1 MMPGETQAKP
11 VGIASEAAGACQN
24 CTALQQSLNEYV
36 AALLGLKQRIIDSE
50 ENDTLRCQLE
60 QLLQKVSPQAQNQED
75 LKSLRAELEEKTSSL
90 KIYQQTEIEY
100 TRVKEECAK
109 SNIVKKKLESKLK
122 RMEEV
127 SVKRFQ
133 DFKKLKMEKK
143 ELVKDF
149 KKIQNKL
156 KCFQNGKRTKATKNV
171 HTQIANDEP
180 VVSVDKRKIKL
191 LLDELWGCID
201 SSPNKSQFHFQ
212 LLDKSGRRT
221 RTQRDSDENKMTP
234 NHSSPFTLND
244 MSAEPAELPV
254 ITGSNEL
261 KMSKGSK
268 ILEESVAD
276 CNGDSAFYEEKTA
289 DYLVSD
295 LPGSYS
301 LSSDHGTMA
310 SEFLEMINWARP
322 LPPLLSPIAFSPS
335 TSQDELF
342 GEFTDSSYEEERGSA
357 EGSSLNSKMES
368 LNSSANQSCPKD
380 QTDLID
386 VCEIVNESSC
396 FLNRRKEV
404 HNLDFPKDISKKTDS
419 DALLSSSSTTEL
431 QDNGEKSADNFAS
444 VCPTTDIV
452 KFKDLTV
459 ETIQAIESEKTIDSK
474 DCSEAFLSK
483 PSTAISATTNSEI
496 LTLCESTAADLK
508 ESNLDQSESCIDK
521 ALTQRTEEVVC
532 SLSLHENLQILPF
545 EKKTKKHTKIF
556 CQEDVQNVIHKSK
569 DVSSPQLDFLQC
581 VTGEK
586 MNERVYITETSMTNC
601 SHYTSSSLFKET
613 FATMPHNSLSN
624 FQNTLKQDNS
634 FIKLHNLITEV
645 NNSGK
650 NQKTLTTAEM
660 QSDRL
665 PKCDND
671 VVLNEI
677 DSVNKQQTDKSIE
690 NDENCI
696 SSFLGQK
703 TLKSLKEEQEFVI
716 KDKVDLGPS
725 SINSEENMEPSCSG
739 KFLNECVH
747 SDNGQVQQSCEVT
760 QTKAISESDANKKC
774 RATSIKEL
782 EVSVV
787 TSSQEQQEQ
796 PVSYNQPE
804 KSCKAKNSV
813 LDTPESMKTL
823 ERERSDDE
831 QLALK
836 SPNNKV
842 SLFYHNASSTSIS
855 TIQTLS
861 DEDGEHYQGETEET
875 PDRRNTD
882 KIEKTVDGSTNLLSM
897 SLAAFEKSTKAC
909 KINSNKSHLINNSE
923 QTFENTLKK
932 QTNIKVSE
940 EKNGSQDLVRIDSGS
955 NPDNHI
961 PKFKLSSSK
970 HGQEHGHLLLNRKPA
985 FFTESNIPPPKT
997 EILKCIESLPEHSK
1011 IPSEQTKENITS
1023 SDRFLHSTDLHVK
1036 PANEVVTESY
1046 HQLLSKTSKLS
1057 LKDTD
1062 VMGTSLREIN
1072 IKSLQ
1077 AANLQEIQNS
1087 ENKISEQSSVLSIFK
1102 MKEMYRSGYIDSDDS
1117 EDDFPVRKVNYA
1129 KFSPDNSAASANASL
1144 NLQNANKDTSELAAD
1159 DSLDK
1164 CVDVEVK
1171 YNIKDNIIKPGTD
1184 INLISQNKITVDKV
1198 KENSIK
1204 LYHFESLKNP
1214 DHSISEGCRSLPDSL
1229 LLETKNFDSAKIQ
1242 NDPFNN
1248 TNAVTFPTVE
1258 KELTLNDDQTDIGKG
1273 TSPFKEQEGQD
1284 ISAISDVLSQMHNT
1298 EDQSAQNDDQAPGR
1312 SIVPGK
1318 NLIWNFERLDDF
1330 PDPRGKKYK
1339 KSSQK
1344 KPAKNIFAN
1353 CNANAGSAS
1362 KFLEGSN
1369 NPGNNLS
1376 GPETRKEK
1384 YSVSQRALSLN
1395 SQLGQTVLANA
1406 DTSTKTQHSPETIN
1420 KVRSEMGPPLPPLLG
1435 PLLATPPRTV
1445 RPLSPVMSSSSRSS
1459 LPSPLD
1465 DLISPLRVTPVPPVM
1480 SPVSDCRQYKSPI
1493 FTTPSPSEKGSRRIL
1508 SSPLQF
1514 CAATLKHALPV
1525 PGRLPPSAAVNSAP
1539 TVQENSVKI
1548 LDTMYPELSAR
1559 ARTLNILKGNV
1570 QLNRCIPGDSKPTVS
1585 QISGFKAITSTST
1598 AFIKTGNNSK
1608 TSSNQ
1613 DKQRDG
1619 GTNQSS
1625 SISASVNK
1633 RSSDCITMPKSAK
1646 RLRLD
1651 SESPVAA
1658 NLKACFTAPSDKSP
1672 VTKEEA
1678 GYCDTD
1684 IEVASVHATAEDDV
1698 AKALKKVEELCFDL
1712 LPVIR
1717 SHIYVGTIP
1726 QIPVMRNEEKE
1737 VIYEFSSIKKGK
1749 VEDLLHAILKKLKT
1763 EKASLDG
1770 SVIQA
1775 LCRVYTGLCRQI
1787 GDLERARVLSYCI
1800 FTEDFPEPD
1809 KMLLFII
1816 SSWNKVLSQNSV
1828 INRALQALLKQ
1839 LAKDDV
1845 RICLS
1850 AYLNWEKSPPQNM
1863 RVILSSVMNGIQ
1875 LCSELKFH
1883 QSEQFGED
1891 LTDKMWEYIFAVNLM
1906 CCHRKWIWTHDNVIS
1921 KELWPI
1927 LDKWVKR
1934 KKGHV
1939 KNSFVTDI
1947 IVATVLRL
1955 VGCLCQMGLKEGFT
1969 AAVKNICAVIIAFIQ
1984 HAQQED
1990 MPWGV
1995 QLASVYMLCDVSP
2008 CDPQT
2013 IHKTLEDWRKAA
2025 TNSIPPALTS
2035 ALAEVASLTAI
2046 EN

>member
-36 AALLGLKQRIIDSE
+36 AALLGLKQRIIDSDHMLAE
-50 ENDTLRCQLE
+50 YQQKCDELQFSQRENDTLRCQLE

-143 ELVKDF
+143 ELVKDL

-335 TSQDELF
+335 TS
-342 GEFTDSSYEEERGSA
+342 
-357 EGSSLNSKMES
+357 
-368 LNSSANQSCPKD
+368 
-380 QTDLID
+380 
-386 VCEIVNESSC
+386 
-396 FLNRRKEV
+396 
-404 HNLDFPKDISKKTDS
+404 
-419 DALLSSSSTTEL
+419 
-431 QDNGEKSADNFAS
+431 
-444 VCPTTDIV
+444 
-452 KFKDLTV
+452 
-459 ETIQAIESEKTIDSK
+459 
-474 DCSEAFLSK
+474 
-483 PSTAISATTNSEI
+483 
-496 LTLCESTAADLK
+496 
-508 ESNLDQSESCIDK
+508 
-521 ALTQRTEEVVC
+521 
-532 SLSLHENLQILPF
+532 
-545 EKKTKKHTKIF
+545 
-556 CQEDVQNVIHKSK
+556 
-569 DVSSPQLDFLQC
+569 
-581 VTGEK
+581 
-586 MNERVYITETSMTNC
+586 
-601 SHYTSSSLFKET
+601 
-613 FATMPHNSLSN
+613 
-624 FQNTLKQDNS
+624 
-634 FIKLHNLITEV
+634 
-645 NNSGK
+645 
-650 NQKTLTTAEM
+650 
-660 QSDRL
+660 
-665 PKCDND
+665 
-671 VVLNEI
+671 
-677 DSVNKQQTDKSIE
+677 
-690 NDENCI
+690 
-696 SSFLGQK
+696 QK

-1129 KFSPDNSAASANASL
+1129 KFSSDNSAASANASL

-1480 SPVSDCRQYKSPI
+1480 SPVSDCRQYKSPM

-1514 CAATLKHALPV
+1514 CAATPKHALPV

-1619 GTNQSS
+1619 GTNQSF